1 MSYSIW
7 PSDGSM
13 YQDGTY
19 TVIGIDVKIVCSN
32 VMLVLLLLGL
42 VGVLVVL
49 VIVLD
54 TKSSFSSRCGVVEVV
69 GVDVVVVVLSW

>member
-1 MSYSIW
+1 
-7 PSDGSM
+7 M

-32 VMLVLLLLGL
+32 VMLVLLLVLSL

-54 TKSSFSSRCGVVEVV
+54 TKSSFSSRFGVVEVV
-69 GVDVVVVVLSW
+69 GVDVVVVLSW